1 MSKSIGLIIAL
12 VVAFLAVDFQPATQ
26 ATAFAKAPPQ
36 WEYKVVYRVLGFE
49 EKSFNELGA
58 DGWEFVEAEADSFK
72 GNSSRARYI
81 FKRQK

>member
-1 MSKSIGLIIAL
+1 MSRKITWIIVAL
-12 VVAFLAVDFQPATQ
+12 VLAFIVADFRPQ
-26 ATAFAKAPPQ
+26 ATTLAKASPQ

-49 EKSFNELGA
+49 EKNFNELGT

-72 GNSSRARYI
+72 GNSSRTRYI